1 MSVDARRRGLLL
13 ATALP
18 AAFLTLFLLLPLL
31 AVLRVAAP
39 AAELGAWERG
49 RLGASLLLGLLT
61 ALLALVL
68 GMPLAYLLGRHR
80 FPGRR
85 LLRALVTVPF
95 VMPVVVVA
103 AGLLALLGPRGVL
116 FDLTGLRIP
125 FQGTYAALL
134 VAHAFYNVPLVVR
147 LVGDTWS
154 HLDPRLEE
162 ASATLG
168 AGPWERF
175 RRVTLPRLAPSIA
188 AATLLAFV
196 FGFTAFGTVLL
207 LADPVEDATLE
218 VAIYHVGVRLF
229 DLPVAATLALLQ
241 LGVTLVA
248 AFAYARLIE
257 RASAWER
264 PVDEETALAPLSRAS
279 VPVLALALLVALL
292 LLLPLAA
299 VLAKSLDTPD
309 GFSFAAYARL
319 FDPAAQTD
327 AFAVSP
333 GAAVLNSL
341 RFAAFAVLLAVPL
354 GLLAALAV
362 AKGRRGVLA
371 DALWMLPLGASSV
384 TLGLG
389 LLVAFPWRLAGWSLD
404 LRATATLLVLAHVL
418 VAFPFVVRALVGPL
432 RAADPTLDEAARTLG
447 ARPWQRALWLHL
459 PLLGPAL
466 GVAAVLA
473 ASVSLGEFG
482 ATLVLVRPEHATVP
496 AEMYRHFSSA
506 RPDPWLRVEG
516 MALAS
521 ILLVLDLAAFLL
533 VERLRPGRSGGF

>member
-1 MSVDARRRGLLL
+1 MDRRRAGTLL
-13 ATALP
+13 AAALP
-18 AAFLTLFLLLPLL
+18 ALFLTLFLLVPLL
-31 AVLRVAAP
+31 AILRVAAP
-39 AAELGAWERG
+39 TVELGPWARARLWE
-49 RLGASLLLGLLT
+49 SLLLGALT
-61 ALLALVL
+61 ALLAFAL

-85 LLRALVTVPF
+85 VLRALVTVPF

-103 AGLLALLGPRGVL
+103 AGFLALLGPRGLL

-125 FQGTYAALL
+125 FRGTYGALL
-134 VAHAFYNVPLVVR
+134 LAHAFYNVPLVVR
-147 LVGDTWS
+147 LVGDTWA

-162 ASATLG
+162 AAATMG

-175 RRVTLPRLAPSIA
+175 RRVTLPRLLPSIA
-188 AATLLAFV
+188 AAGLLSFI

-207 LADPVEDATLE
+207 LGDPVDDATVE
-218 VAIYHVGVRLF
+218 VGIYHLGVRLF
-229 DLPVAATLALLQ
+229 DLPAAATLALLQ
-241 LGVTLVA
+241 LGVTLLA
-248 AFAYARLIE
+248 ALAYARLIE

-264 PVDEETALAPLSRAS
+264 PVDEATALAPLSRAS
-279 VPVLALALLVALL
+279 RPVLALAVLTALL

-299 VLAKSLDTPD
+299 VVAKSLDTPE
-309 GFSFAAYARL
+309 GYSFEAYARL
-319 FDPAAQTD
+319 FETDGSVFAA
-327 AFAVSP
+327 SP
-333 GAAVLNSL
+333 GDAVLNSL
-341 RFAAFAVLLAVPL
+341 RFAALSVLLVVPL

-362 AKGRRGVLA
+362 ARSRRGALA

-389 LLVAFPWRLAGWSLD
+389 LLVAFPWHAAGWTLD
-404 LRATATLLVLAHVL
+404 LRATATLIVLAHVL

-432 RAADPTLDEAARTLG
+432 RAADPALPDAARTLG
-447 ARPWQRALWLHL
+447 ARPWQRAAWVHL

-482 ATLVLVRPEHATVP
+482 ATLVLTRPEHATVP
-496 AEMYRHFSSA
+496 AQMYRHLSA
-506 RPDPWLRVEG
+506 PRPDPWLPVEG
-516 MALAS
+516 LALAS
-521 ILLVLDLAAFLL
+521 ILLLLNLAAFLL